1 MTPDVNILLAA
12 SRKDHPHHVPAL
24 AWLEQ
29 AIADSE
35 TTHALAVL
43 PMVAAGFLRLA
54 THPRVFDPPAPLVD
68 AQAFLDAILSAP
80 GVSMVSLG
88 GEWAYFTALCAR
100 LGLTGNAAANQEP
113 VGLKKGIDLRIGQKL
128 CDLRGRPGARD
139 RKAARVQ
146 GGHLCRSHGRI
157 TGGGS
162 AGGAASAPRK

>member
-12 SRKDHPHHVPAL
+12 SRKDHPHHAPAL

-100 LGLTGNAAANQEP
+100 LGLTGNAIPDAWIAAAAHHHHLHL
-113 VGLKKGIDLRIGQKL
+113 VTFDKGFRKLLKPSMVTVLKG
-128 CDLRGRPGARD
+128 
-139 RKAARVQ
+139 
-146 GGHLCRSHGRI
+146 
-157 TGGGS
+157 
-162 AGGAASAPRK
+162 

>member
-68 AQAFLDAILSAP
+68 AQAFLEAILSAP

-100 LGLTGNAAANQEP
+100 LGLTGNAIPDAWIAAAAHHHHLHL
-113 VGLKKGIDLRIGQKL
+113 VTFDKGFRKLLKPSMVTVLKG
-128 CDLRGRPGARD
+128 
-139 RKAARVQ
+139 
-146 GGHLCRSHGRI
+146 
-157 TGGGS
+157 
-162 AGGAASAPRK
+162 